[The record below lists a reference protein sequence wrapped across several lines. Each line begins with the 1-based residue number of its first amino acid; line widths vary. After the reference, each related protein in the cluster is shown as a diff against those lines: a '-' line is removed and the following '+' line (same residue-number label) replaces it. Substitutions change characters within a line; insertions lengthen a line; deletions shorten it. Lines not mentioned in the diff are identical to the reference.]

1 MPENAKIGLSGKTL
15 SRPGN
20 ARTVSGSHKAN
31 DEELLRKRE
40 QARRMAQE
48 KMRARTLAKAQQI
61 AERISAASAELA
73 SSIEEGSHSAE
84 QLGSSMDQVATGAVE
99 ISGAAEQSRA
109 AVFQVGKISER
120 ASGLAEEALHK
131 VEDIRV
137 ALDEMAEGVI
147 ALVKGV
153 ESCAGASEQS
163 ASVMAELA
171 RQSEEIGNIVQAV
184 VRIADQTN
192 LLALNAAIEAA
203 RAGEHGR
210 GFAVVAD
217 EVRNLAE
224 ISEKSAREIKDVVME
239 IQEAVGLVV
248 DEINGISSST
258 KTEAGKGG
266 MITTGIT
273 KVVERLQRM
282 QDAAESITA
291 SAGEMVK
298 NTKTF
303 LNGTEA
309 VAAAAEQLAGS
320 AEESRKGTAEQN
332 HAFSE
337 MSIAAQELADLSDDL
352 KNSTD
357 AQKSAEELAS
367 MSEELSA
374 NIEEASSASQE
385 LAHGIEQINK
395 ATQVQV
401 RESAANAELAHH
413 LVQLASKV
421 NVGAETIHEEL
432 QGLNKDAE
440 VVRPMISELF
450 ANVNKI
456 GQDNIHASENVRML
470 DIKIRKIEKIVETIM
485 SVTIQTNMLAVS
497 GSIEAA
503 RAGEHGRGF
512 SVVSGDIRN
521 LANESAENADKIK
534 DMVRSLQSQTAK
546 CAQDIDYT
554 ARITLAETER
564 AQSVMNSMDRVSTN
578 HFAMNSSM
586 QQILGGA
593 AETMTAIQET
603 SKGVEQVSTSTEQI
617 SRAVEH
623 ATTAAEQQAT
633 GLEELAQAIE
643 EIASLADEMQ
653 SY

>member
-1 MPENAKIGLSGKTL
+1 MSENLKVGLSGKAL

-20 ARTVSGSHKAN
+20 ARAASGERKAG
-31 DEELLRKRE
+31 DDDLLRKRE
-40 QARRMAQE
+40 QARRLAQE
-48 KMRARTLAKAQQI
+48 KMRARTLAKSQQM
-61 AERISAASAELA
+61 AERISSATAELA
-73 SSIEEGSHSAE
+73 GSIQEGSHAAE
-84 QLGSSMDQVATGAVE
+84 QLGASMDKVAAGAVE

-120 ASGLAEEALHK
+120 ASGLAEEALQR
-131 VEDIRV
+131 VENIRV
-137 ALDEMAEGVI
+137 ALDEMAEGVL

-163 ASVMAELA
+163 AAVMAELA

-239 IQEAVGLVV
+239 IQDAVGLVV
-248 DEINGISSST
+248 DEISAISSTT
-258 KTEAGKGG
+258 KAEADKGG
-266 MITTGIT
+266 TITAGIT
-273 KVVERLQRM
+273 GVVERLQRM
-282 QDAAESITA
+282 RDAAETITDA
-291 SAGEMVK
+291 AEGMAK
-298 NTKTF
+298 NTKVF
-303 LNGTEA
+303 LSGTEA
-309 VAAAAEQLAGS
+309 VAAATEELANS
-320 AEESRKGTAEQN
+320 AEEARKGTEQQTR
-332 HAFSE
+332 AFSE
-337 MSIAAQELADLSDDL
+337 MTVASQELAELSDEL

-374 NIEEASSASQE
+374 NIEEASTASQE
-385 LAHGIEQINK
+385 LAKGIEEIGR
-395 ATQVQV
+395 ATQVQSH
-401 RESAANAELAHH
+401 ESAANAELAQG
-413 LVQLASKV
+413 LVVLSERVDA
-421 NVGAETIHEEL
+421 GAKAIHGEL
-432 QGLNKDAE
+432 EGLNKDAE
-440 VVRPMISELF
+440 VVRPMITELF
-450 ANVNKI
+450 TNVNAI
-456 GQDNIHASENVRML
+456 GQDNLRASENVRVL
-470 DIKIRKIEKIVETIM
+470 DVKIRKIEKIVETIM

-534 DMVRSLQSQTAK
+534 DMVRALQSQTAK

-554 ARITLAETER
+554 ARITLGEAER
-564 AQSVMNSMDRVSTN
+564 AQAVMNSMGRVVEN
-578 HFAMNSSM
+578 HTAMNGYM
-586 QQILGGA
+586 NQILNGA

-603 SKGVEQVSTSTEQI
+603 SRGVEQVSAATEEI
-617 SRAVEH
+617 SRAVEQ
-623 ATTAAEQQAT
+623 AGMAAEQQAE

-653 SY
+653 SH